1 MLEAKLNRLNAL
13 NKEAQALRA
22 EIIEDLKTFGVQA
35 VFVDVPQSEV
45 CDWRDLR
52 EGDTLYVD
60 ITSGPRFKGTATV
73 AYVEPAEYRGDCP
86 VKIQYKGAYGL
97 MVWDWIDVTED
108 DWSFVSRRPEA

>member
-45 CDWRDLR
+45 CNWRDLR
-52 EGDTLYVD
+52 EGDTVYVD

-73 AYVEPAEYRGDCP
+73 DYVEPADYRGDCP
-86 VKIQYKGAYGL
+86 VKVEYKDAHGR
-97 MVWDWIDVTED
+97 MVCGWIDLTED
-108 DWSFVSRRPEA
+108 HWSFVSRNTEA